1 MTNNFSSGKR
11 AFNTNRSSNLS
22 FNGSE
27 DRRPRNDGFIHTGY
41 NNGFTKGSFAT
52 QLNGKE
58 YFEIFIRPKNSEK
71 FGDDAR
77 EKKKTIAKATFIGNE
92 KKDKEPFAD
101 AVKRH
106 LKVMEEAE
114 AKEEAEKRKALE
126 SELPVI
132 DPQKQLTVDVKNT
145 RFSVDFGAAE
155 NLKSALLRKGTMTR
169 RLAISNTPHYMK

>member
-1 MTNNFSSGKR
+1 MDNNFSSGKR
-11 AFNTNRSSNLS
+11 AFNANRSSNIS

-41 NNGFTKGSFAT
+41 NNGFTKGAFAT

-58 YFEIFIRPKNSEK
+58 YYEIFIRPKNSLK
-71 FGDDAR
+71 FGEDAR
-77 EKKKTIAKATFIGNE
+77 EKKKTVAKATFIGNE

-114 AKEEAEKRKALE
+114 AKEEAEKR
-126 SELPVI
+126 
-132 DPQKQLTVDVKNT
+132 
-145 RFSVDFGAAE
+145 
-155 NLKSALLRKGTMTR
+155 
-169 RLAISNTPHYMK
+169 